1 MPTNQHN
8 QFGSDHHGEEGK
20 STINRSNG
28 VVVVVVVVVVV
39 IGRTRYIVL
48 VVVNPIAKSDFRVIA
63 K

>member
-28 VVVVVVVVVVV
+28 VVVVVENFLL
-39 IGRTRYIVL
+39 L
-48 VVVNPIAKSDFRVIA
+48 VKELFEASDLE
-63 K
+63 